1 MNEAPILEVS
11 EFSRDSTEFVFDLV
25 KLDGRTDIPRPF
37 LHRHAYYH
45 LLCLKQATGTHNLDF
60 EYYDIRDNTIFFISP
75 GQIHEWYSTTLTTGY
90 VVNFSVEFFLRM
102 FPRPGEIEEFP
113 FFQAMSEVPVL
124 YLSNQHMNEVL
135 TLMALMESE
144 AQENK
149 LWHYD
154 IIRSYLLIMFTK
166 LRRLHQSRPQEGT
179 VIKQHSLVKRFKSL
193 VNQHYLD
200 DKSVQSFASALN
212 VTDKRL
218 NEALRHA
225 TGKTATQLIH
235 ERIILEA
242 KRQLMQSDLSI
253 AQIAYNLKFEDPGYF
268 SRFFKKNVNLTPVQ
282 FKNKFLGLQR
292 PNASVH
298 QKIP

>member
-1 MNEAPILEVS
+1 
-11 EFSRDSTEFVFDLV
+11 
-25 KLDGRTDIPRPF
+25 
-37 LHRHAYYH
+37 
-45 LLCLKQATGTHNLDF
+45 
-60 EYYDIRDNTIFFISP
+60 
-75 GQIHEWYSTTLTTGY
+75 
-90 VVNFSVEFFLRM
+90 M

-113 FFQAMSEVPVL
+113 FFQAMSEDPVL
-124 YLSNQHMNEVL
+124 YLSDQHMNEVL

-179 VIKQHSLVKRFKSL
+179 VIKQHSLVNRFKSL

-200 DKSVQSFASALN
+200 DKSVQSFARALN
-212 VTDKRL
+212 VTDRRL

-225 TGKTATQLIH
+225 TGKTATLLIH

-268 SRFFKKNVNLTPVQ
+268 SRFFKKNVSLTPVQ

-292 PNASVH
+292 PNASIY